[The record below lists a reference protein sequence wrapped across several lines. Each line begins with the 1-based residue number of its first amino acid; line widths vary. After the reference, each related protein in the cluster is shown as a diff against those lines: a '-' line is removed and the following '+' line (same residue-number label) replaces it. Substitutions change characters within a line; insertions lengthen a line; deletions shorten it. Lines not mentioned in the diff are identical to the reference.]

1 MDQYVPPLVAVSTAA
16 VIVLLCFVLRIPFFL
31 VGILSVAMAIY
42 VLQDHI
48 IQFSSQYSSVSL
60 PDIFKQNA
68 SIFITTL
75 VIILSVGFLLF
86 SFGPRAIVTNEKT
99 RYDMSQVPSRYDM
112 RQPQAPSRFSGLFDS
127 FGRMFG
133 RSSLSRDPYSRS
145 SIYNKYV

>member
-1 MDQYVPPLVAVSTAA
+1 MDQYVPPLVAVSTAT

-31 VGILSVAMAIY
+31 VGILSVAMAVY

-60 PDIFKQNA
+60 PAIFKQNA

-99 RYDMSQVPSRYDM
+99 VYDT
-112 RQPQAPSRFSGLFDS
+112 RQPQAPSRSSGLFDS

-133 RSSLSRDPYSRS
+133 RSSSSSQRDPYSRS
-145 SIYNKYV
+145 SIYDKYV

>member
-1 MDQYVPPLVAVSTAA
+1 MDQYIPPLVAVSTAT
-16 VIVLLCFVLRIPFFL
+16 VIVLLCFILRIPFFL
-31 VGILSVAMAIY
+31 VGILSVIMAFY

-99 RYDMSQVPSRYDM
+99 RYDV

-133 RSSLSRDPYSRS
+133 RSSSQKDPYSS
-145 SIYNKYV
+145 SATYDKYV